1 MFKKIMTPVDLMHLG
16 SLEKALRCTADLAKH
31 YGAEVVYVG
40 VTAPSASAT
49 AHNPSEYAGKLNA
62 FAAAQ
67 ADQHGISTSADT
79 VISNDPTVDLDNALL
94 KALDDTGADL
104 VVIASHVPNVL
115 DYVWP
120 SNGGKIAEHG
130 KCSVFVVR
138 SKNR

>member
-1 MFKKIMTPVDLMHLG
+1 MFKKIMTPVDLAHLG

-40 VTAPSASAT
+40 VTAPLASAT
-49 AHNPSEYAGKLNA
+49 AHNPTEYTGKLNA

-79 VISNDPTVDLDNALL
+79 VISNDPTVDLDNSLL
-94 KALDDTGADL
+94 KAIVNTGSDL

-120 SNGGKIAEHG
+120 SNGGKVAERA

-138 SKNR
+138 E